1 MDIVEMTYLI
11 LGLILFLGIH
21 SLRIVAD
28 DFRTRTVARI
38 GLNPWKGIYTIVS
51 LAGFALICY
60 GYGLSRG
67 EPGMVWMPPRW
78 TNHVAALLML
88 VAFICIAAAYVPG
101 NRIKARVGHPMV
113 LGVKVWAFAHLL
125 CNGRTGDVVLFGAFL
140 AWAVVDYVSLR
151 RRDRAAGTVYA
162 TLGASRDTIAIVAGV
177 AGYLVFALWLHLWLI
192 GVKPF

>member
-1 MDIVEMTYLI
+1 MTYLI

-21 SLRIVAD
+21 SIRIFAN
-28 DFRTRTVARI
+28 DFRTSAIARI
-38 GLNPWKGIYTIVS
+38 GLNPWKGIYSVAS
-51 LAGFALICY
+51 LAGFVLICY

-67 EPGMVWMPPRW
+67 EPGMLWVPPRW

-88 VAFICIAAAYVPG
+88 ISFILLAAAYVPG

-125 CNGRTGDVVLFGAFL
+125 ANGRIGDVVLFGAFL
-140 AWAVVDYVSLR
+140 AWAVEAYISLR
-151 RRDRAAGTVYA
+151 RRDRAAGTVYV
-162 TLGASRDTIAIVAGV
+162 TRGASRDIIAVVAGV
-177 AGYLVFALWLHLWLI
+177 AAYLVFVLWLHLWLI

>member
-1 MDIVEMTYLI
+1 M
-11 LGLILFLGIH
+11 
-21 SLRIVAD
+21 
-28 DFRTRTVARI
+28 
-38 GLNPWKGIYTIVS
+38 
-51 LAGFALICY
+51 LICY

-67 EPGMVWMPPRW
+67 EPGMLWVPPRW

-88 VAFICIAAAYVPG
+88 LAFILVAAAYVPG

-125 CNGRTGDVVLFGAFL
+125 ANGRTGDVLLFGAFL
-140 AWAVVDYVSLR
+140 AWAVAAYISSR
-151 RRDRAAGTVYA
+151 RRDRAAGTVVV
-162 TLGASRDTIAIVAGV
+162 TLGASRDVIAIVAGV

>member
-1 MDIVEMTYLI
+1 MTYLI
-11 LGLILFLGIH
+11 LGLILFLGLH
-21 SLRIVAD
+21 SIRIVAD
-28 DFRTRTVARI
+28 SFRASTVARI
-38 GLNPWKGIYTIVS
+38 GLNPWKGVYTIVS
-51 LAGFALICY
+51 LAGFVLICY

-67 EPGMVWMPPRW
+67 EPGMLWVPPRW

-88 VAFICIAAAYVPG
+88 VAFILIAAAYVPG

-125 CNGRTGDVVLFGAFL
+125 ANGRIGDVVLFGAFL
-140 AWAVVDYVSLR
+140 AWAVADYVSLR
-151 RRDRAAGTVYA
+151 RRDRAAGTVVV
-162 TLGASRDTIAIVAGV
+162 TLGASRDIIAIVAGV